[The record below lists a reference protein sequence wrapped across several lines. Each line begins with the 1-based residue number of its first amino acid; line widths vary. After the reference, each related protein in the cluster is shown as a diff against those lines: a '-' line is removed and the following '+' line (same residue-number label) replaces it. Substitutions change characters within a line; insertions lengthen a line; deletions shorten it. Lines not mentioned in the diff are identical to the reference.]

1 MEIKT
6 KKSLGQNFLIDRE
19 ILEQIA
25 ETVEINNKEILEIGP
40 GTGNLTAHILKKK
53 PKNIY
58 VIEKDDNLSLLLKE
72 KFGDEINIINDDV
85 LKISENKISSAKLT
99 VFGNL
104 PYNIS
109 TEILAKWISNL
120 DKKFWFTSLVL
131 MFQKEVAE
139 RIIAEPNTSNYGRLS
154 ILSHWK
160 LKVKKIIDIKPESF
174 SPRPKIDSTLLLF
187 SPREDFFELKDP
199 KNLEKIT
206 RIFFSQRRKMIK
218 KPFNQIFKNAKEV
231 SEKFNIDLNLRPQ
244 NLEPQVYYK
253 LTEEYESL
261 RSESI
266 NMSSNVILII
276 VF

>member
-1 MEIKT
+1 VEIKT

-40 GTGNLTAHILKKK
+40 GTGNLTAHILRKK

-72 KFGDEINIINDDV
+72 KFGDEINVINDDV
-85 LKISENKISSAKLT
+85 LKISENKISSEKLT

-253 LTEEYESL
+253 LTKEYESL
-261 RSESI
+261 RS
-266 NMSSNVILII
+266 
-276 VF
+276 